1 VNDETGKL
9 IVEATK
15 ERDDG
20 RRVLSCKRAFE
31 LASQSEASLAQ
42 IGAYCD
48 ENNIKIV
55 GCQLGCF
62 K

>member
-1 VNDETGKL
+1 MTDDKGKL
-9 IVEATK
+9 IHQATK

-20 RRVLSCKRAFE
+20 RRVLACAKAFE
-31 LASQSEASLAQ
+31 LSSNNGMTLAE
-42 IGAYCD
+42 ISTYCN

-55 GCQLGCF
+55 GCQLRCF